1 MAQPGTTF
9 TTTDPAL
16 WIVTSL
22 TAGSSHIVTATSR
35 LETILRANRVPFKAV
50 DISTDNKARM
60 VWGRRAGKDANGRL
74 RKLPGLVQQGVVLG
88 DLVEIEEWNE
98 YGELKEKVKIYFD
111 DYTIPTKTEAEKM
124 PALRAM
130 TRPPGGAKPT
140 SVPAATAKPAP
151 TSAAAAS
158 VANAMATAASIAA
171 KHAQMKEK
179 ELSKVA
185 EIKKED
191 PPARSIADEAADKAK
206 ALRLQNL
213 RKQVAESKKKDDEV
227 AAAAAAAAAAEE
239 EEKEKDK
246 ETTGEA
252 EPKTTN
258 EKAELDTT
266 EDASDNVETVAKA
279 DTSSIE
285 TKDEPSDETKLQD
298 KDEKASTNLE
308 THPVKVVLVTPP
320 PEEGSVPQEVV
331 KADESKAD
339 SESESGTADATKNIQ
354 ADAESEVEGELHED
368 EDDSDSGSEISDSD
382 YDSDASQQREV
393 DDMLPE
399 EYDRLRQALQEP
411 AKWSSPL
418 ENDARSIAET
428 MDLSDD
434 DAPRSISESLARL
447 SRSNSAM
454 SLRERVR
461 ADKERETFEMEREWQ
476 KLVLVGK
483 AKDLDRANSLSGG
496 PDSPALSL
504 AAGMRSPSGLSA
516 KDGPVSPVSSKTPGT
531 PTVLVDSKTRS
542 RDKHSLA
549 VESRKDRAM
558 GKTSSRS
565 QHKSRDEKRDKEKTK
580 SSSSTGGASKSKSVS
595 KPKTKSA
602 RDNKDKEKEKEKKP
616 RSADKDREAA
626 KKKKSSSSSKDKDK
640 EKEKEKKIDKTKSS
654 ASVAEKTPKS
664 P

>member
-1 MAQPGTTF
+1 MAQPGITF

-88 DLVEIEEWNE
+88 DLVETEEWNE

-111 DYTIPTKTEAEKM
+111 DYTIPTKAEAEKM

-130 TRPPGGAKPT
+130 TRPIGGAKPT
-140 SVPAATAKPAP
+140 SVPAATAKPAT

-158 VANAMATAASIAA
+158 VANAMAKAASIAA

-185 EIKKED
+185 EIKKEN
-191 PPARSIADEAADKAK
+191 PPVRSIADEAADKAK

-227 AAAAAAAAAAEE
+227 AAAAAE

-246 ETTGEA
+246 ETTGE
-252 EPKTTN
+252 ESKTTN
-258 EKAELDTT
+258 EKAELDTAQN
-266 EDASDNVETVAKA
+266 ASDNVETVAKPA
-279 DTSSIE
+279 TSSIE
-285 TKDEPSDETKLQD
+285 TKEEPSDETKLQD
-298 KDEKASTNLE
+298 KDDKAPTNLE

-331 KADESKAD
+331 KAD
-339 SESESGTADATKNIQ
+339 SETESGTADATQNIQ
-354 ADAESEVEGELHED
+354 ADAESEVEGEPHED
-368 EDDSDSGSEISDSD
+368 EDDSDSGSEVSESD
-382 YDSDASQQREV
+382 YDSNASQQREV

-428 MDLSDD
+428 MDLSDE

-461 ADKERETFEMEREWQ
+461 ADKERDTFEMEREWQ

-496 PDSPALSL
+496 PDSPSLSL

-516 KDGPVSPVSSKTPGT
+516 KDGPVSPVSAKTPGT

-542 RDKHSLA
+542 REKHSLA

-565 QHKSRDEKRDKEKTK
+565 QHKSRNEKRDKDKVK
-580 SSSSTGGASKSKSVS
+580 SSSSAGGASKSKSVS
-595 KPKTKSA
+595 KSKTKSA
-602 RDNKDKEKEKEKKP
+602 RDDKDKEKEKKP
-616 RSADKDREAA
+616 RSVDKDREAA